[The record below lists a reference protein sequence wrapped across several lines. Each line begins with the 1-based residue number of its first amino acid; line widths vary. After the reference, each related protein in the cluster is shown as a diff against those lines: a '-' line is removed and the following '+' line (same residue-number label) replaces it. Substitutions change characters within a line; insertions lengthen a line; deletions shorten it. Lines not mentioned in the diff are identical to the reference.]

1 MGVLDYLK
9 PGRLNANAVYYL
21 GGISQFFPG
30 LQVPA
35 KQDRL
40 NRCWT
45 PIVMLYARPIDL
57 LDSSRSIKEKVYSNL
72 AGRAVQRVD
81 CRLY

>member
-57 LDSSRSIKEKVYSNL
+57 LEPKQFKNNL
-72 AGRAVQRVD
+72 IMFEDKPQFEFAA
-81 CRLY
+81 